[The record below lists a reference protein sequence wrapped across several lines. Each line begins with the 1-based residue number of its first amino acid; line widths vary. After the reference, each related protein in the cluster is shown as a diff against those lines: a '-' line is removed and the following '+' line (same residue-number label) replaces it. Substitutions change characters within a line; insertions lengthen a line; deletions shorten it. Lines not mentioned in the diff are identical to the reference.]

1 MVVFCP
7 VVSVLVELLLST
19 DLPIIGVENTGLL
32 GGGGGGSSAR
42 SNVTVLLLLLLL
54 IMES

>member
-1 MVVFCP
+1 VFCP
-7 VVSVLVELLLST
+7 VVSVLVELLLSA